1 MQRKVGTTMIN
12 LDGKTALVTGG
23 GVGMG
28 RAIAEA
34 FGSFGVRVAIAEIDP
49 ARAAQAKEA
58 LDAAG
63 VENLVETADVRD
75 AEQIAALAAK
85 IEARFGGLDI
95 LVNNVGD
102 FMGIVG
108 PFATSTPEQW
118 DTLYQVNLKQI
129 FIVTHAMLPL
139 LKKSGR
145 GGSIINVSSIEAFR
159 GIPGGVIY
167 GAFKAGITGFTQSLA
182 VELGPDHIRVNTIA
196 PETTDTPQVQVT
208 NWTAPQYRDHTERWI
223 PLGRFGVPQD
233 AAGCAIFLASDLSAW
248 VTGTTIHMDGGALAA
263 AGWYRTPAGQ
273 WTNMP
278 VIADKGLIF

>member
-1 MQRKVGTTMIN
+1 MIN
-12 LDGKTALVTGG
+12 LSGKTALVTGG
-23 GVGMG
+23 GAGMG
-28 RAIAEA
+28 RAIVEA
-34 FGSFGVRVAIAEIDP
+34 FGMYGVKVAVAEIDA
-49 ARAAQAKEA
+49 ARAET
-58 LDAAG
+58 LRHTLEGEGIDA
-63 VENLVETADVRD
+63 LVEVTDVRD
-75 AEQIAALAAK
+75 KTQVAKLAAK
-85 IEARFGGLDI
+85 IEAKFGGLDI

-108 PFATSTPEQW
+108 PFATSTEEQW

-129 FIVTHAMLPL
+129 FVVTHAMLPL
-139 LKKSGR
+139 MRKSGN

-182 VELGPDHIRVNTIA
+182 VELGPEGIRVNTIA
-196 PETTDTPQVQVT
+196 PETTDTEQVQVT
-208 NWTAPQYRDHTERWI
+208 KWTNPKYMDHTQRWI

-233 AAGCAIFLASDLSAW
+233 AAGCAVFLASDLSAW

-263 AGWYRTPAGQ
+263 AGWYRTPEGQ